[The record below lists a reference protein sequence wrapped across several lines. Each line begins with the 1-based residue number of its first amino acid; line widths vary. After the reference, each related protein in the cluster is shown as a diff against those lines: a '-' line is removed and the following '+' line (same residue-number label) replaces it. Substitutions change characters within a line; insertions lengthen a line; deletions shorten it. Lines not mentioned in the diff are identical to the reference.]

1 MRKPFLALHDTD
13 TLERRPRTAE
23 GFLLKN
29 MKIKTF
35 FHKPKGIPKRK
46 KAAAKKYTADIVY
59 ESPAASLSGTAKIIG
74 FILRALVLYV
84 GVFGTVSFLCAAAG
98 LTTQVHWQACYISY
112 GYIALASLL
121 VCAAAAISSLNRY
134 TCCTVPPV
142 FCGAVIGICAIS
154 HGNPVSFLWHSI
166 LRIYN
171 FTLYHLAGLRYNSL
185 GNFMVPDG
193 LDYGNAGYMHAD
205 PQRFWGVF
213 LLTVLI
219 GILLSLFMLKKVRL
233 IPLCTVIALI
243 VIPVF
248 TYNISKDNIG
258 IGCLIAFSLGCIV
271 LKIYDYR
278 YAGPQS
284 RKTARHQKRHEKKE
298 QRKKTAFYKKE
309 EKKAL
314 HLQADEILRASLDA
328 DMDKRRSRMA
338 RNAVF
343 IAWRQAQKDK
353 KTAAKKEVQNQKKQ
367 RKTEKKAAR
376 KAIAAEKK
384 ELAALQKAGDLQ
396 GASALQ
402 RVRETRNKERKTRRK
417 DAHRKKQ
424 AMRAEK
430 SAYAFAVSAAGGFA
444 GFGAAAAALLALWIP
459 MAAAKNSFP
468 IIPPINNK
476 VQIARSYVTAYLT
489 GNDVDLNDLSA
500 YGINEL
506 TPRALSFDPLE
517 YKEKR
522 ILRVETTGQ
531 NSIYLRS
538 WVGSD
543 FDSQTN
549 TWSAAEYDRVLEYRS
564 LFGKDFTPDEI
575 TYNFN
580 KYVYPSSVEITEEN
594 VYKNLTK
601 YGFAVQQVHV
611 QRMSG
616 SSLLLFV
623 PAHMNPEIGLCA
635 WGGLEDAEYKY
646 SNYYDGIYSSR
657 FYKSGTGYSTVSF
670 ITALNRS
677 EAGAS
682 RQQATDYYSRAKDFI
697 AENTKRRITDDQ
709 LDQKIAEFDQ
719 QLAADGIEYIGTNLV
734 QRYFYEMTEEEQQK
748 FQTAVQLEEQYR
760 TYAEDTYTKQS
771 DSLAVKEIAAEILA
785 QAAGKDDAY
794 MSRHDLVMA
803 VVHYLGEH
811 YTYTKTPD
819 DSADTEAGNI
829 LDAFLSEVKEGYCS
843 HFATA
848 AVAILR
854 EYNIPVRFVEGYVA
868 SDFSRASSS
877 SGASYRCDVK
887 DSNAHAWIEVY
898 FDGMGWMQYEVTP
911 GEYSTAMYDPS
922 SATITPVVPGN
933 QEEEPKE
940 PIDPPQT
947 TPAEPD
953 NEEATESDND
963 LDEPLSE
970 VAHFF
975 LVIGITAC
983 LVLLGFIIYLI
994 IRYIQKK
1001 AQLMLEKRYRVINLA
1016 RNKEAYEKAD
1026 HADRHKTVRQI
1037 NDWILDIFRIMGF
1050 PPETGE
1056 LPMDFAKRVSTEY
1069 ATLSTEDFTQVMTY
1083 IQKEE
1088 FGHGLSARE
1097 AEICGEYLS
1106 DLIASVYAGLSLWQ
1120 KIRVRYIKRI
1130 L

>member
-1 MRKPFLALHDTD
+1 MKNIT
-13 TLERRPRTAE
+13 
-23 GFLLKN
+23 FLLK
-29 MKIKTF
+29 
-35 FHKPKGIPKRK
+35 PKWIQKRK
-46 KAAAKKYTADIVY
+46 KAAVNRSAAEDIY
-59 ESPAASLSGTAKIIG
+59 ESPVHSLSGTAKIVG
-74 FILRALVLYV
+74 FILRTLVFYI

-112 GYIALASLL
+112 GYIALVCLP
-121 VCAAAAISSLNRY
+121 VCAAAAAASLNRY
-134 TCCTVPPV
+134 TRITVPLGFGV
-142 FCGAVIGICAIS
+142 AVIGICAMLY
-154 HGNPVSFLWHSI
+154 GNPISFLWQSI

-171 FTLYHLAGLRYNSL
+171 FTLYHLAGLRYSSL

-193 LDYGNAGYMHAD
+193 LDYSNAGYMHAD

-213 LLTVLI
+213 LLAVTI
-219 GILLSLFMLKKVRL
+219 GILLRFCMLKKVRL
-233 IPLCTVIALI
+233 VPLCTIIAAI
-243 VIPVF
+243 IIPVF
-248 TYNISKDNIG
+248 TYNISKGNIG
-258 IGCLIAFSLGCIV
+258 IGCMIAFSLGCIV

-284 RKTARHQKRHEKKE
+284 RKIERRKKRRDKKELQKR
-298 QRKKTAFYKKE
+298 TALRKKE

-314 HLQADEILRASLDA
+314 HAQADEILRASLEA

-343 IAWRQAQKDK
+343 IAWRQAQKDRK
-353 KTAAKKEVQNQKKQ
+353 NALKNEKQKQKKQ
-367 RKTEKKAAR
+367 QKAEKKATR

-384 ELAALQKAGDLQ
+384 ELAALKKSGNLQQASELQK
-396 GASALQ
+396 SRKIRKIEKKEQ
-402 RVRETRNKERKTRRK
+402 RKAARLEKRTR
-417 DAHRKKQ
+417 
-424 AMRAEK
+424 RAEK
-430 SAYAFAVSAAGGFA
+430 SAHAFAVSAAGGFA
-444 GFGAAAAALLALWIP
+444 GFGAAAVALLALWIP
-459 MAAAKNSFP
+459 MAAAHNAFP

-506 TPRALSFDPLE
+506 TPRTLSFDPLE
-517 YKEKR
+517 YKEKQ

-531 NSIYLRS
+531 NSVYLRS

-543 FDSQTN
+543 FDSETN
-549 TWSAAEYDRVLEYRS
+549 TWSAADYDRVLEYRS

-580 KYVYPSSVEITEEN
+580 KYIYPSSVEITEEN

-601 YGFAVQQVHV
+601 YGFTVQQVHV
-611 QRMSG
+611 QRTNG

-623 PAHMNPEIGLCA
+623 PAHMNPQLGLCG
-635 WGGLEDAEYKY
+635 WGNLEEAEYKY

-670 ITALNRS
+670 ITALNRG
-677 EAGAS
+677 EVGVS
-682 RQQATDYYSRAKDFI
+682 RRQAAEYYQRAKNFI
-697 AENTKRRITDDQ
+697 AENANRNLLPYQ
-709 LDQKIAEFDQ
+709 LDGKIADFDY
-719 QLAADGIEYIGTNLV
+719 QLSVDGIEYIGTNLV
-734 QRYFYEMTEEEQQK
+734 QRYFYEMTESEQQEIQAAIK
-748 FQTAVQLEEQYR
+748 LEEEYR
-760 TYAEDTYTKQS
+760 AYVQETYTKPF
-771 DSLAVKEIAAEILA
+771 DSPAAKEIAAEILT
-785 QAAGKDDAY
+785 QAAENGTTA
-794 MSRHDLVMA
+794 RHDLVMA
-803 VVHYLGEH
+803 VVDYLDEH
-811 YTYTKTPD
+811 YTYTKTPEE
-819 DSADTEAGNI
+819 STNPEESNI

-854 EYNIPVRFVEGYVA
+854 EYGVPVRFAEGYIA
-868 SDFSRASSS
+868 TDFSRAAGT
-877 SGASYRCDVK
+877 SGAPYRCDVK

-911 GEYSTAMYDPS
+911 GEYFKAMYDPS
-922 SATITPVVPGN
+922 SATITPAV
-933 QEEEPKE
+933 
-940 PIDPPQT
+940 
-947 TPAEPD
+947 PD
-953 NEEATESDND
+953 NEEDEPREPIDNPPETTPSEAD
-963 LDEPLSE
+963 PEEDQPGGKLEEPLSE

-994 IRYIQKK
+994 IRHIQKK
-1001 AQLMLEKRYRVINLA
+1001 AQLMLEKRYRIINLA
-1016 RNKEAYEKAD
+1016 RNNEAYEKAD
-1026 HADRHKTVRQI
+1026 DIRRHSTVRQI

-1050 PPETGE
+1050 PPQTGE
-1056 LPMDFAKRVSTEY
+1056 LPMDFAKRVSNEY
-1069 ATLSTEDFTQVMTY
+1069 AKLSTEDFTQVMTY
-1083 IQKEE
+1083 MQKEE

-1106 DLIASVYAGLSLWQ
+1106 DLITSVYAGLGFWQ
-1120 KIRVRYIKRI
+1120 KIRVRYIIRI